1 MQDNAVATQ
10 HIQDA
15 TITPVKIAHGTNGQV
30 LQTINGA
37 VAWTTVQAEIPPNTN
52 TKAGDILTV
61 DADKKYYWATP
72 ETSKNLENSNLK
84 LDGEHS
90 IDLDGNNLL
99 FVGPGSIGIGTASP
113 QSKFHVSGGQV
124 RAASFSAGKGDVA
137 YRFSNDPN
145 TGMYSTVGDMIS
157 FKVGDIKVLDL
168 AEVSGEIA
176 ITAHGDLS
184 LSQKLLDE
192 DSVSGEIGA
201 ILTATTTGT
210 RWKAPAV
217 VAMGKANGG
226 NRLHATGI
234 QSISGGNGINTVHFK
249 EAKPNA
255 DYIIQLTVIGNY
267 YIYVTDQTTTAF
279 TVEIRNRINNSLEVA
294 EWFFT
299 VTDFEDED

>member
-1 MQDNAVATQ
+1 
-10 HIQDA
+10 
-15 TITPVKIAHGTNGQV
+15 
-30 LQTINGA
+30 
-37 VAWTTVQAEIPPNTN
+37 
-52 TKAGDILTV
+52 
-61 DADKKYYWATP
+61 
-72 ETSKNLENSNLK
+72 
-84 LDGEHS
+84 
-90 IDLDGNNLL
+90 
-99 FVGPGSIGIGTASP
+99 
-113 QSKFHVSGGQV
+113 
-124 RAASFSAGKGDVA
+124 
-137 YRFSNDPN
+137 
-145 TGMYSTVGDMIS
+145 MYSTVGDMIS
-157 FKVGDIKVLDL
+157 FKVGNIKVLDL